1 MMIYKKGVNFPY
13 PVLTNLSNSYKSGL
27 FDLDVKLSENKDIY
41 DIELDYTIN
50 SNFINELLKT
60 EQAKLFLIVQSIDNK
75 FFEIKLEEKN
85 KIINKNR
92 LSLSKKT
99 QIQLMV
105 KSCNRIS
112 FENNNEICGLYE
124 ELKSEIV
131 VPTNSILAFS
141 NVVTFNESSKKGLEL
156 FEKRVDPNI
165 KSEIK
170 IDLTAETIVITYKK
184 EEMMFNDVIAD
195 NSLNNLYVYMGL
207 QRALN
212 EFILNNR
219 INGDED
225 EVIISEIAEPDL
237 ELDLKLYRLMKNKM
251 VCELNK
257 DNIDEVIYLISDG
270 IVEGFTSSIRRYIDD
285 RS

>member
-1 MMIYKKGVNFPY
+1 VVY
-13 PVLTNLSNSYKSGL
+13 
-27 FDLDVKLSENKDIY
+27 
-41 DIELDYTIN
+41 IELDYTIN

-75 FFEIKLEEKN
+75 FFEIKLEERN

-131 VPTNSILAFS
+131 VPANSVLAFS

-170 IDLTAETIVITYKK
+170 IEEYRVFFHFITYSFSFKNDFK
-184 EEMMFNDVIAD
+184 TSIDFSELVILFLISFTSCDLSFKSFNFSSYCLSNSDALYVTLPVVPIATPIIIPVIITNVMD
-195 NSLNNLYVYMGL
+195 NFLNNDPLFSINL
-207 QRALN
+207 HLLITLRAW
-212 EFILNNR
+212 
-219 INGDED
+219 
-225 EVIISEIAEPDL
+225 S
-237 ELDLKLYRLMKNKM
+237 
-251 VCELNK
+251 
-257 DNIDEVIYLISDG
+257 
-270 IVEGFTSSIRRYIDD
+270 
-285 RS
+285 